1 MIHLVTGA
9 TGNVGSRVAEGLLER
24 GVRPRVF
31 ARDPEKV
38 RVRFGDRVDVVVGD
52 LEDAASLA
60 RAMSGADTVFL
71 VNSGPALETRDAAA
85 AHVAK
90 TAGARVVKLSSID
103 ALEQNIG
110 TGVWH
115 AHGEAAIRASG
126 VAFTFV
132 QPSGFMTNALFWA
145 ASIKA
150 EGVVRSATGNGRIPF
165 IHPDDI
171 AAVAVAAI
179 TTPDYLGKSLPITG
193 PEALTYAEMTAQ
205 IGAAIGRPLT
215 FQAITEEDARR
226 QQVAWAAPPA
236 MVEARLSI
244 FRAIREGRL
253 AAVTDTVDRLLGRR
267 PITFDRWAEEHAAA
281 FRTPSPGG

>member
-9 TGNVGSRVAEGLLER
+9 TGNVGSRVAERLLER

-31 ARDPEKV
+31 ARDPEKA
-38 RVRFGDRVDVVVGD
+38 RARFGDRVDVFVGD

-60 RAMSGADTVFL
+60 RAASGADTVFL
-71 VNSGPALETRDAAA
+71 VNSGPWLDTRDAAA

-90 TAGARVVKLSSID
+90 SADARVVKLSSID
-103 ALEQNIG
+103 TLEQNIG

-115 AHGEAAIRASG
+115 ARGEAAIRASG

-150 EGVVRSATGNGRIPF
+150 DGVVRSATGDGRIPF

-179 TTPDYLGKSLPITG
+179 TTPDYTGKSLPITG
-193 PEALTYAEMTAQ
+193 PEALTYAEMTAK
-205 IGAAIGRPLT
+205 IASAIGRPLT

-226 QQVAWAAPPA
+226 QQVAWAAQPA

-253 AAVTDTVDRLLGRR
+253 AAVTDTVEQVLGRR
-267 PITFDRWAEEHAAA
+267 PIPFDRWAEEHAAA
-281 FRTPSPGG
+281 FRTPSPGA